1 MADIQKITP
10 FLWFDKNC
18 EEAVNYYTSVFK
30 NSKIISISRYPDDQ
44 QVGPEPNM
52 QGKVLTAI
60 FELDGTRFMALD
72 GGPAFKFNE
81 AVSFF
86 VSCEDQAEIDYFW
99 EKLSHTPE
107 AEMCGW
113 CKDKFGVS
121 WQIVPAKMGEI
132 FEQNPG
138 AMQKMLQMKKIIIED
153 LK

>member
-1 MADIQKITP
+1 MADVQKITP

-18 EEAVNYYTSVFK
+18 EEAVNYYVSVFK
-30 NSKIISISRYPDDQ
+30 NSKIISISRYPEDQ
-44 QVGPEPNM
+44 QVGPETGM

-60 FELDGTRFMALD
+60 FELDGARFMALD

-107 AEMCGW
+107 SEMCGW
-113 CKDKFGVS
+113 CKDKFGIS
-121 WQIVPAKMGEI
+121 WQIVPGKMGEI